1 MEIRLVSSASDPA
14 IRAFGE
20 LQQRVYF
27 EPEMLIPGHV
37 IGHLIQAADPQRKNL
52 LLVAEEDGR
61 VVGGTF
67 FHAMTDSGCGFSS
80 FMGIDPNARG
90 RGIARC
96 LHDARFAALDVAFA
110 APARGVFIDVE
121 APERLSSD
129 RIEAERRFGFDP
141 FTRRRIFQALG
152 FRKVDLPYEQPV
164 GGPNAGP
171 VTTLDLLF
179 CPREP
184 SDRLATELVLST
196 MRSYWTPWLGAQRA
210 AGAVDRL
217 RGFAGGDWVMLRPAA

>member
-1 MEIRLVSSASDPA
+1 MEIRLATSASDPA

-37 IGHLIQAADPQRKNL
+37 IGHLIQASDPQRKNL
-52 LLVAEEDGR
+52 LLVAEDHGR
-61 VVGGTF
+61 VLGGTF
-67 FHAMTDSGCGFSS
+67 FHAMMDSRCGFSS
-80 FMGIDPNARG
+80 FMGIDSDARG
-90 RGIARC
+90 RGIARS
-96 LHDARFAALDVAFA
+96 LHEARLAALDAAFA
-110 APARGVFIDVE
+110 APAHGVFIDVE
-121 APERLSSD
+121 APERLPAD
-129 RIEAERRFGFDP
+129 RIGAERRFGFDP

-164 GGPNAGP
+164 GGPNGGP

-184 SDRLATELVLST
+184 SERLATELVLST
-196 MRSYWTPWLGAQRA
+196 MRAYWTPWLGAQRA
-210 AGAVDRL
+210 ARAVERL
-217 RGFAGGDWVMLRPAA
+217 REFAGGDWVALLPAA